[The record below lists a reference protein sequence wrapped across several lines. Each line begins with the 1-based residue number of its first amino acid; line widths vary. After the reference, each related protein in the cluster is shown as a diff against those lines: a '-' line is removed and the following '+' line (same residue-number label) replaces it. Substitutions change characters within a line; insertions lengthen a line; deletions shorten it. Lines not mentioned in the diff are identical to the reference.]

1 VPTAK
6 RPSLAVIMVSY
17 RTGEVLFDSLDTVL
31 AEPLVNEIILVN
43 HENPPE
49 HVDRLV
55 TLSEDNPRLKL
66 VHTFENQGFA
76 RGCNRGVRESSSDY
90 LLFLN
95 PDTLVPRGAV
105 ERLLD
110 TAATTKEPS
119 IIGARLIGEDG
130 AEQRGARRGELTFGS
145 AIVGFL
151 GIAKLVPGWRD
162 IHREHEPLPDAAMP
176 VPAVS
181 GAAML
186 MSRRGFDQVDGFDE
200 RYFLHVEDLDIC
212 KRVRAL
218 GGDVI
223 FEPRAP
229 VIHYGSTSRVSLFK
243 VEMWKARGLV
253 RYFHSHGGPLGWLK
267 AMLLAVPIYGA
278 LIGRTMFL
286 RLRG

>member
-1 VPTAK
+1 MPTAK

-17 RTGEVLFDSLDTVL
+17 RTGEVLFDALDAVL
-31 AEPLVNEIILVN
+31 AEPLVNEIVLVN
-43 HENPPE
+43 HDNPPE
-49 HVDRLV
+49 HVERLV
-55 TLSEDNPRLKL
+55 TLSEENSRLKL

-76 RGCNRGVRESSSDY
+76 RGCNRGARDARSDY

-95 PDTLVPRGAV
+95 PDTLVPHGAAA
-105 ERLLD
+105 RLLD
-110 TAATTKEPS
+110 TAVTVKEPS
-119 IIGARLIGEDG
+119 VIGARLIGEDG
-130 AEQRGARRGELTFGS
+130 AEQRGARRGELTFAS

-151 GIAKLVPGWRD
+151 GIANLVPGWRD
-162 IHREHEPLPDAAMP
+162 IHREGEPLPDEAMP

-186 MSRRGFDQVDGFDE
+186 ISRRSFDELAGFDE

-218 GGDVI
+218 GGEVI

-229 VIHYGSTSRVSLFK
+229 VIHYGSTSRVSMIQ

-253 RYFHSHGGPLGWLK
+253 RYFYRHGGALGWLQ
-267 AMLLAVPIYGA
+267 AMVLAVPIYGA
-278 LIGRTMFL
+278 LLGRTVL
-286 RLRG
+286 LHLRG